1 MPANQVNSLADWAQ
15 RAGKV
20 AGIVTTTT
28 VTHASPSA
36 AYAHSSNRNFEC
48 DADVARITNDTAD
61 CQDIA
66 SQLVNNWPGNAFK
79 VIFGG
84 GRTKFIPNTEND
96 VDGNSGERLDGVNLI
111 EQWKNNRNDA
121 HVVYDKVGLDSLDFM
136 QSEYVMGLFTA
147 GHMNY
152 NLDADREKEPTLT
165 EMTEAAIQILR
176 KEQNGYFLFVEGG
189 RIDHG
194 HHDAKAHKALDETV
208 QFSEA
213 IKRAVELTD
222 REDTLIIVTADHAH
236 TMSISGYPN
245 RGNNI
250 LGLNTLKSEIGAYPR
265 FVRTGYGSIIR
276 ERSFSDGL
284 PYTTLSYANGPGF
297 NAVFYNVNGTRNDL
311 TSTQFGMSLVYCS
324 SDVKPMAYFHLFAYF
339 LMSIII
345 LRFSSG
351 NV

>member
-1 MPANQVNSLADWAQ
+1 MHSLAYWAQ
-15 RAGKV
+15 HAGK
-20 AGIVTTTT
+20 ATGIVTTTT

-48 DADVARITNDTAD
+48 DADVQKFAHDTTN

-84 GRTKFIPNTEND
+84 GRTKFIPNTEKD
-96 VDGNSGERLDGVNLI
+96 IDGNIGERLDGVNLI
-111 EQWKNNRNDA
+111 EQWKSDKLDA
-121 HVVYDKVGLDSLDFM
+121 YVVYDKTGLENLDLM
-136 QSEYVMGLFTA
+136 QVDHVMGLFTP

-152 NLDADREKEPTLT
+152 NLDADRDKEPTLK
-165 EMTEAAIQILR
+165 EMTETAIQLLENR
-176 KEQNGYFLFVEGG
+176 DNGYFLFVEGG

-213 IKRAVELTD
+213 IKRAVELINL
-222 REDTLIIVTADHAH
+222 EDTLIIVTSDHAH

-245 RGNNI
+245 RGNDI
-250 LGLNTLKSEIGAYPR
+250 LGLNTMKSDIGVYIK
-265 FVRTGYGSIIR
+265 FVRICQYIN
-276 ERSFSDGL
+276 EYCFSDGL

-297 NAVFYNVNGTRNDL
+297 NTVFYNKNNTRNNLAD
-311 TSTQFGMSLVYCS
+311 TQFGMKYRIRAARHLYNSYLFFVY
-324 SDVKPMAYFHLFAYF
+324 
-339 LMSIII
+339 
-345 LRFSSG
+345 R
-351 NV
+351 

>member
-1 MPANQVNSLADWAQ
+1 MNGRVKLGDCTASSMPANQVNSLADWAQ
-15 RAGKV
+15 RAGKA

-48 DADVARITNDTAD
+48 DADVARLTNDTAD

-96 VDGNSGERLDGVNLI
+96 VDGISGERLDGVNLI
-111 EQWKNNRNDA
+111 EQWKNSRDDA
-121 HVVYDKVGLDSLDFM
+121 YVVYDKVGLDSLDFM

-165 EMTEAAIQILR
+165 EMTEAAIKILQ

-208 QFSEA
+208 QFSDA
-213 IKRAVELTD
+213 IKRAVELTN

-250 LGLNTLKSEIGAYPR
+250 LGLNTLKSEIGAYRR
-265 FVRTGYGSIIR
+265 FIRIVHGSNYASIHFQMVYRTRRCRTQTDPVSMQFSI
-276 ERSFSDGL
+276 
-284 PYTTLSYANGPGF
+284 A
-297 NAVFYNVNGTRNDL
+297 
-311 TSTQFGMSLVYCS
+311 STVLEMT
-324 SDVKPMAYFHLFAYF
+324 
-339 LMSIII
+339 
-345 LRFSSG
+345 
-351 NV
+351 

>member
-1 MPANQVNSLADWAQ
+1 MHANQVNSLADWAQ
-15 RAGKV
+15 RAGKA

-48 DADVARITNDTAD
+48 DADVSRLTNDTID

-84 GRTKFIPNTEND
+84 GRTKFIPNIEKD
-96 VDGNSGERLDGVNLI
+96 IDGNDGERLDGINLI
-111 EQWKNNRNDA
+111 EQWKRNRDGA
-121 HVVYDKVGLDSLDFM
+121 QVVYDKVDLENLDLM

-152 NLDADREKEPTLT
+152 NLEADRDKEPTLT
-165 EMTEAAIQILR
+165 EMTEAAVRILQ
-176 KEQNGYFLFVEGG
+176 KEENGYFLFVEGG

-213 IKRAVELTD
+213 IKRTVELTD
-222 REDTLIIVTADHAH
+222 REDTLIIVTSDHAH

-245 RGNNI
+245 RGNDI
-250 LGLNTLKSEIGAYPR
+250 LGLSTIKSEIGTY
-265 FVRTGYGSIIR
+265 VVIYLNIS
-276 ERSFSDGL
+276 
-284 PYTTLSYANGPGF
+284 
-297 NAVFYNVNGTRNDL
+297 
-311 TSTQFGMSLVYCS
+311 
-324 SDVKPMAYFHLFAYF
+324 AYF
-339 LMSIII
+339 
-345 LRFSSG
+345 
-351 NV
+351 V